1 LLNQDSEDKAM
12 SLEETTLLAYVD
24 GELPPAQRAE
34 VEQALAADP
43 ALARTL
49 QALRVSQLPYARAF
63 EQQNLPPLPEAL
75 RAQAQQWAAQAVPQA
90 AAPAV
95 VALQLAA
102 VKGSQ
107 PAGGGGVAWRGWLCA
122 LALALAAGWW
132 GGSRSGAAGQPV
144 VEPWV
149 RMVSSYHLMYSRET
163 VLDGGVGLAQVN
175 ALKARLRD
183 QHQLELKIPD
193 LQSQGL
199 QFVRAQQLQLD
210 GKMVLQ
216 LVYLPANGLPVALCL
231 TPASAQVE
239 RSVSLDGQ
247 AVTTWFDGG
256 WAYLLVGRLPAPALQ
271 QLRGAIKS
279 PVV

>member
-1 LLNQDSEDKAM
+1 M

-24 GELPPAQRAE
+24 GQLSEPQRAE
-34 VEQALAADP
+34 VEQAIAADS
-43 ALARTL
+43 ALARTV
-49 QALRVSQLPYARAF
+49 QALRASQLPYAQAF
-63 EQQNLPPLPEAL
+63 EQQPLPPLPEAV
-75 RAQAQQWAAQAVPQA
+75 RRQAEQWAAQAAPHAV
-90 AAPAV
+90 AAPTVA
-95 VALQLAA
+95 ALQLAA
-102 VKGSQ
+102 ATAPRPA
-107 PAGGGGVAWRGWLCA
+107 PAGDGTAWRWWLCA
-122 LALALAAGWW
+122 VVLALAAGWW
-132 GGSRSGAAGQPV
+132 LGQRSGALGPPA

-149 RMVSSYHLMYSRET
+149 RMVSSYHAMYSRET
-163 VLDGGVGLAQVN
+163 VLDGGVGTVQVN

-183 QHQLELKIPD
+183 QHHIELKIPD

-239 RSVSLDGQ
+239 RTVSLDGQ
-247 AVTTWFDGG
+247 AVTTWFDKG
-256 WAYLLVGRLPAPALQ
+256 WAYLLVGRMPPAALQ
-271 QLRGAIKS
+271 QLRSALLA